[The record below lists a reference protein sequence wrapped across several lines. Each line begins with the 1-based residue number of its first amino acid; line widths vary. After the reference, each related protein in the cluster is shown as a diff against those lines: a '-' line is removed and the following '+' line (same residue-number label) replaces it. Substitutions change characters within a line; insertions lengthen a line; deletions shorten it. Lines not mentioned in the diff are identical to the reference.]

1 MSRQVIDRP
10 LVDEALGMCTPGRT
24 LLAHAKGP
32 FKSCILTAERC
43 LVHDFLAMKTIIRRH
58 VGRRKAKPLP
68 LLPLPLPLSIYC
80 DVSSRISRPHA
91 AGKEPHSSTCWISAW
106 SITKM
111 RDLGI
116 DWRQTLE
123 ATGVMFPVV
132 SMSSWEGANWVWMYL
147 LCFMHHTAIFYRD
160 LYLITSHN
168 TQLVSW

>member
-1 MSRQVIDRP
+1 MSRHRP
-10 LVDEALGMCTPGRT
+10 LLDEALGMCTPGWT

-43 LVHDFLAMKTIIRRH
+43 FVRDFLAMKTIIRRH
-58 VGRRKAKPLP
+58 VGRRKAKPL
-68 LLPLPLPLSIYC
+68 LLSPLPLPLSIYC
-80 DVSSRISRPHA
+80 DVSSRISRPHAA

-123 ATGVMFPVV
+123 ATRVMFPVISRCHLCMV
-132 SMSSWEGANWVWMYL
+132 LYASHSLIFIEIYIWLPLIRINLCSW
-147 LCFMHHTAIFYRD
+147 
-160 LYLITSHN
+160 
-168 TQLVSW
+168 